1 MVKQNGARLTA
12 SEVGA
17 VPSLNEVSFNNFM
30 KKKDLY
36 KKSSKLMLISN
47 YLLH

>member
-17 VPSLNEVSFNNFM
+17 VPSLNEVSFNNFY
-30 KKKDLY
+30 KKKIFI
-36 KKSSKLMLISN
+36 KN
-47 YLLH
+47 PQN